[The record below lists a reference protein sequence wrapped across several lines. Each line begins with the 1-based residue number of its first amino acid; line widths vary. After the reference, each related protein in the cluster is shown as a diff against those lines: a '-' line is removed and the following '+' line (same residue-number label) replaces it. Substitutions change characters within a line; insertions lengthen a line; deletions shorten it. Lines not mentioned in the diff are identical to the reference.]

1 MNKNCDV
8 ARDLI
13 PLWAEDMLREGS
25 REFLEQHMAECP
37 ECRAYAEGVNAEPA
51 IYIEEPSDFLKL
63 INRDMMRKRL
73 WSALMAM
80 AVLLAAVLTVI
91 SAMTT
96 PIFLNYQQCPVTA
109 EYVEEDYIVVTVPS
123 SAAEWKLEESF
134 DENGNVMLNVY
145 ATNTLRTKGS
155 PTAQQFA
162 YRLSDAEDC
171 TVWFCCPGEENVL
184 ILGETGAQGAI
195 TLPRLTLGYYAVIS
209 AVLFAALM
217 LLWLVFRERKI
228 GEFAAKMAPVPASWA
243 AAHFLIKGLS
253 GSATHTIMRD
263 FGFIAATAACILFA
277 VISYRKVKK

>member
-1 MNKNCDV
+1 MNKNCDI

-13 PLWAEDMLREGS
+13 PLWAEDMVREGS
-25 REFLEQHMAECP
+25 KEFLERHMAECP
-37 ECRAYAEGVNAEPA
+37 ECRAYADGITARQA
-51 IYIEEPSDFLKL
+51 IYIEEPADFLKL

-109 EYVEEDYIVVTVPS
+109 EYVEEDCIVVTVPDT
-123 SAAEWKLEESF
+123 AAEWELEESL
-134 DENGNVMLNVY
+134 DENGGVMLNVY
-145 ATNTLRTKGS
+145 ATNTPRTKGS

-162 YRLSDAEDC
+162 YRLSGAEDC

-184 ILGETGAQGAI
+184 ILGESSAAGVI

-209 AVLFAALM
+209 AVLFAFLM
-217 LLWLVFRERKI
+217 LVWLVFKDKRTGDI
-228 GEFAAKMAPVPASWA
+228 AAKLAALPASWA

-263 FGFIAATAACILFA
+263 FGFIAATAACIFFA
-277 VISYRKVKK
+277 IVSYRRIKK